1 MRGPVIDVAGLT
13 KRYGTVHALRGV
25 AFTAHPGRITGLVGP
40 NGAGKSTT
48 LRILLDLVASDAGSV
63 GFDGCRYRDLA
74 NPSGTVG
81 AVLDLA
87 GAHPAMTARDHLRT
101 YAILGGHHRSRADQ
115 VVAEVGLVAAAD
127 RRVGGFST
135 GMRQRLALATA
146 LLGAPRALV
155 LDEPTNGLDPTGVV
169 WLRTFLRDFADAGG
183 TVLLSS
189 HALAE
194 LQRTADDLVVIN
206 DGQVAWR
213 GSRDELTAD
222 GRSVEDLYLQ
232 VTTQEVAA

>member
-1 MRGPVIDVAGLT
+1 M
-13 KRYGTVHALRGV
+13 
-25 AFTAHPGRITGLVGP
+25 
-40 NGAGKSTT
+40 
-48 LRILLDLVASDAGSV
+48 
-63 GFDGCRYRDLA
+63 
-74 NPSGTVG
+74 
-81 AVLDLA
+81 LDLA